1 VSFRLDLHNHTN
13 ASADGLLSPRRLL
26 ELAGV
31 RGIDLIG
38 VTDHDEFAGAEE
50 CLRISQENPRL
61 PRVVAGQEITTSCG
75 ELIGLYLTERIPEGL
90 SPEQTAA
97 SIRAQGGLIYLPHA
111 YDTHRRST
119 MRRKHLEQLA
129 RSCDVIEVRNGRIL
143 DPAFDRQALALAARS
158 GALLGAGS
166 DAHYAGEVG
175 RVFVELTELPSQ
187 ATFLRLMRTAR
198 PVPEA
203 GLRDTVRSRAY
214 RLRTGATKARR
225 FIYPI

>member
-1 VSFRLDLHNHTN
+1 MGFRLDLHNHTN
-13 ASADGLLSPRRLL
+13 VSTDGLLSPRQLL
-26 ELAGV
+26 ERAGA

-50 CLRISQENPRL
+50 CVRMSQEDPRL
-61 PRVVAGQEITTSCG
+61 PRVIAGQEITTSCG

-90 SPEQTAA
+90 SPEQTTA
-97 SIRAQGGLIYLPHA
+97 SIQAQGGIVYLPHP

-119 MRRKHLEQLA
+119 MGRQHVEQLA
-129 RSCDVIEVRNGRIL
+129 LSCDVIEVRNGRIL

-175 RVFVELTELPSQ
+175 RVYVELTELPSRT
-187 ATFLRLMRTAR
+187 TFLRLMRLAR

-203 GLRDTVRSRAY
+203 GLRDTLLSRGY
-214 RLRTGATKARR
+214 RLRTGANKARR
-225 FIYPI
+225 FIHPV

>member
-26 ELAGV
+26 ELAGA

-38 VTDHDEFAGAEE
+38 VTDHDEFSGAEE

-90 SPEQTAA
+90 SPEQTTA
-97 SIRAQGGLIYLPHA
+97 SIRAQGGLVYLPHA
-111 YDTHRRST
+111 YDTQRRST
-119 MRRKHLEQLA
+119 MGRKHLEQLA

-143 DPAFDRQALALAARS
+143 DPTFDRQALALAARS

-175 RVFVELTELPSQ
+175 RVFVELTELPSR
-187 ATFLRLMRTAR
+187 ATFLRLMRVAR

-203 GLRDTVRSRAY
+203 GLRDTVRARAY
-214 RLRTGATKARR
+214 RLRTGANKARR
-225 FIYPI
+225 FIYPV